1 MSKNMIIGQSGGPTA
16 VINSSLAGA
25 IEYAFS
31 SNKIDT
37 VYGMINGIQGLLENN
52 INIIDLKE
60 RFYGKPYDINRLRL
74 TPAMFLGSCRYKLGD
89 DEKIFAEIID
99 VLKKYN
105 IGYFLYIG
113 GNDSMD
119 TVDKLSKYTA
129 SHNIDI
135 KIVGVPKTIDNDL
148 VGIDHSPGFGS
159 AAKYIALAVKNVA
172 YDTSIYSIKSVH
184 IIEAMGRNA
193 GWLTAASAL
202 ARDGDSVAPHLIYLP
217 EIPFSVDKFVEDVKG
232 KLNEFNS
239 VIVVVSE
246 GIKDENGNYISARGD
261 NVDKFGHVMLSGT
274 GAYLKSV
281 VEEKIGCKVRA
292 LEPSVLQRS
301 AGHTASMTDIT
312 EAYNLG
318 VVAVKA
324 ALDGKTGV
332 FSTLRRI
339 SDLPYTVD
347 YYTEQVSVVANNE
360 KLVPRSWI
368 NEQGNDVT
376 QKMIEYL
383 SPLVKGVPQ
392 VPYRNGLPDYIGLS
406 HLDIKKQK
414 YKD

>member
-1 MSKNMIIGQSGGPTA
+1 M
-16 VINSSLAGA
+16 
-25 IEYAFS
+25 
-31 SNKIDT
+31 
-37 VYGMINGIQGLLENN
+37 
-52 INIIDLKE
+52 
-60 RFYGKPYDINRLRL
+60 
-74 TPAMFLGSCRYKLGD
+74 
-89 DEKIFAEIID
+89 
-99 VLKKYN
+99 
-105 IGYFLYIG
+105 
-113 GNDSMD
+113 
-119 TVDKLSKYTA
+119 
-129 SHNIDI
+129 
-135 KIVGVPKTIDNDL
+135 
-148 VGIDHSPGFGS
+148 
-159 AAKYIALAVKNVA
+159 
-172 YDTSIYSIKSVH
+172 
-184 IIEAMGRNA
+184 
-193 GWLTAASAL
+193 
-202 ARDGDSVAPHLIYLP
+202 P

-232 KLNEFNS
+232 KLNDFNS

-347 YYTEQVSVVANNE
+347 YYTEQVS
-360 KLVPRSWI
+360 
-368 NEQGNDVT
+368 
-376 QKMIEYL
+376 
-383 SPLVKGVPQ
+383 
-392 VPYRNGLPDYIGLS
+392 GLQIM
-406 HLDIKKQK
+406 KN
-414 YKD
+414 